1 MKITVVG
8 TGYVGLVTGV
18 CLSEVDTGYVTC
30 LDIDSYKIGQLKK
43 GISPIYEN
51 DLEDLINKNIK
62 KGTLEFTTDYKSAY
76 KDKDII
82 ILAVGTPPKDD
93 GSANLEYLF
102 KACDEI
108 IETISKDILIV
119 VKSTVPI
126 GTCTMLEK
134 YINDKLN
141 NGISV
146 EVASNP
152 EFLAQGSAVK
162 DTLYASRIVIGVNS
176 KHAKDL
182 LENLYKNFNIPIVC
196 VSRESSEMIKYASN
210 SFLALKISYINDI
223 ANLCEK
229 VGANIQDVVKGM
241 QYDERIG
248 DKFLNAGIGYGGSC
262 FPKDTKALY
271 SLANKYNYDLK
282 TVKATIDV
290 NEYQK
295 LRLIENAK
303 EIVGSFKNLEV
314 AILGVTFKPG
324 TDDLR
329 DAPSI
334 PNIKYLLEHGA
345 KVRIYDPVGLN
356 NYKKLYKENN
366 VVYTENIDECIKGTH
381 LCLIMTEWSEIVN
394 YDLEKYKKLMKTPIV
409 LDGRNCYKISKIRDM
424 GIEYYSIGR

>member
-76 KDKDII
+76 KDADII
-82 ILAVGTPPKDD
+82 ILAVGTPPMDD

-271 SLANKYNYDLK
+271 SLANKYDYDLK

-295 LRLIENAK
+295 LRLIEKAK

-314 AILGVTFKPG
+314 ATLGVTFKPG

-366 VVYTENIDECIKGTH
+366 VVYTDNIDECIKGTH
-381 LCLIMTEWSEIVN
+381 LCFIMTEWSEIVN